1 MRFRVLW
8 TDAAGQGRWTDV
20 DAASYGAAAWDVA
33 YVAMADAGR
42 RATFE
47 DIDRIDANGDAP

>member
-8 TDAAGQGRWTDV
+8 TDADGQGRWTTV
-20 DAASYGAAAWDVA
+20 EAASFAAAAWDVA
-33 YVAMADAGR
+33 IAADSQS
-42 RATFE
+42 ATFE

>member
-33 YVAMADAGR
+33 IAADSKS
-42 RATFE
+42 ATFE
-47 DIDRIDANGDAP
+47 DIDRIEANGDAR